1 MPTGEDVE
9 RMKDN
14 VCDLVIVKQME
25 DESFVKYYTPNR
37 CKWTK
42 VITKTTNYEERKIN
56 EPSNSTGFQNN
67 CDHGAGWKGELE
79 TFEEDGAYK
88 IKWSSL
94 VARPFCVKAVT
105 LIDEENNL
113 EKTY

>member
-1 MPTGEDVE
+1 M
-9 RMKDN
+9 R
-14 VCDLVIVKQME
+14 
-25 DESFVKYYTPNR
+25 
-37 CKWTK
+37 K
-42 VITKTTNYEERKIN
+42 VRKIN